1 MLIFLTV
8 DWSGRRLTPAG
19 AAGQVR
25 PHRSAATR
33 RLTARPA
40 ESKRLERKS
49 TYLFN
54 TAKTI
59 IVEGDF
65 FMTNKV
71 ALVTGSSRGIGKEIA
86 LRLAKEGY
94 DLVINYARS
103 KNAAL
108 ETAAEIEALGR
119 KALVVKA
126 NVGDVDKINHMFQQI
141 DQEFGRLDIFVNNA
155 ASGVQR
161 PAMELEEKHW
171 DWTMNINS
179 KALLFC
185 AQQAAKLMEKSGK
198 GKIVSISSL
207 GSIRY
212 LENYT
217 AVGVSKAALEALT
230 RYLAVEFSAKNIV
243 VNAVSGGAVDT
254 EALAHFPNREEM
266 LAEAREKTPAGKMV
280 EIDDIVNAVMFLLG
294 DGSDMIRGQT
304 IIVDGGISLL
314 V

>member
-1 MLIFLTV
+1 
-8 DWSGRRLTPAG
+8 
-19 AAGQVR
+19 
-25 PHRSAATR
+25 
-33 RLTARPA
+33 
-40 ESKRLERKS
+40 
-49 TYLFN
+49 
-54 TAKTI
+54 
-59 IVEGDF
+59 
-65 FMTNKV
+65 MTNKV
-71 ALVTGSSRGIGKEIA
+71 ALVTGSSRGIGKAIA
-86 LRLAKEGY
+86 IHLAKEGY

-103 KNAAL
+103 KKAAL
-108 ETAAEIEALGR
+108 ETAEEIEALGR

-126 NVGDVDKINHMFQQI
+126 NVGDVGKIKGMFEQI
-141 DQEFGRLDIFVNNA
+141 EAEYGRLDIFVNNA

-161 PAMELEEKHW
+161 PAMELEENHW

-185 AQQAAKLMEKSGK
+185 AQEAAKLMEKSGK

-230 RYLAVEFSAKNIV
+230 RYLAVELAAKNII

-280 EIDDIVNAVMFLLG
+280 EIDDIVHAVMFLLS

>member
-1 MLIFLTV
+1 
-8 DWSGRRLTPAG
+8 
-19 AAGQVR
+19 
-25 PHRSAATR
+25 
-33 RLTARPA
+33 
-40 ESKRLERKS
+40 
-49 TYLFN
+49 
-54 TAKTI
+54 
-59 IVEGDF
+59 
-65 FMTNKV
+65 MTQKV
-71 ALVTGSSRGIGKEIA
+71 ALVTGSSRGIGKATA

-103 KNAAL
+103 KTAAL

-126 NVGDVDKINHMFQQI
+126 NVGDVDKIKLLFEAIKN
-141 DQEFGRLDIFVNNA
+141 EYGRLDIFVNNA

-161 PAMELEEKHW
+161 PLMELEESHW

-185 AQQAAKLMEKSGK
+185 AQEAAKLMDQG

-217 AVGVSKAALEALT
+217 VVGVSKAALEALT
-230 RYLAVEFSAKNIV
+230 RYLAVELAQKNII

-254 EALAHFPNREEM
+254 EALKHFPNREEL
-266 LAEAREKTPAGKMV
+266 LAEAKRKTPAGRMV
-280 EIDDIVNAVMFLLG
+280 EIEDMVNAIMFLL
-294 DGSDMIRGQT
+294 SDESSMIRGQT